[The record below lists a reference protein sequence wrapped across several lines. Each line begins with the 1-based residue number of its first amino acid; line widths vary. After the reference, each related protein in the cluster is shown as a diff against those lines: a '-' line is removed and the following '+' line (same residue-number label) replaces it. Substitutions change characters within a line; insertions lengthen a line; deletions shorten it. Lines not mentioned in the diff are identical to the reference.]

1 MTADLGTTNLFLGI
15 MAAVSVLEAL
25 VIIGIGVAGFVAYR
39 RVMTLVNGLEHR
51 QVAPAMARVNAILDD
66 VKGVTTKVKSETER
80 VDQAIH
86 TTIER
91 IDDTA
96 DRVRTNVRVRTS
108 RVVGVLRG
116 VRAALESLLEDRA
129 PRAGNSAFGTQNP

>member
-1 MTADLGTTNLFLGI
+1 MSGELGTTNLLLGI

-25 VIIGIGVAGFVAYR
+25 VIMGLGVAGFIAYR
-39 RVMTLVNGLEHR
+39 RVMELVAGLESR

-66 VKGVTTKVKSETER
+66 VKAVSTRVKEETER

-86 TTIER
+86 STMDR

-96 DRVRTNVRVRTS
+96 DRVRSNVRAKTS
-108 RVVGVLRG
+108 RLVGFVRGLRVAIEG
-116 VRAALESLLEDRA
+116 ML
-129 PRAGNSAFGTQNP
+129 NSRHQAQQT

>member
-1 MTADLGTTNLFLGI
+1 MTVDLSTTNLLLGV

-25 VIIGIGVAGFVAYR
+25 VIIGIGVAGFMAYR
-39 RVMTLVNGLEHR
+39 RVTTVIGELESR

-66 VKGVTTKVKSETER
+66 VKGVTYRVKEETER

-86 TTIER
+86 TTIDR

-96 DRVRTNVRVRTS
+96 DRVRTNVRVEDEPAGRHHP
-108 RVVGVLRG
+108 RRARG
-116 VRAALESLLEDRA
+116 HRHVPA
-129 PRAGNSAFGTQNP
+129 

>member
-1 MTADLGTTNLFLGI
+1 MSGELGTTNLLLGI

-25 VIIGIGVAGFVAYR
+25 VIIGIGVAGFLAYR
-39 RVMTLVNGLEHR
+39 KVMVLIEGIEAR

-66 VKGVTTKVKSETER
+66 VKAVSAKVKAETER

-86 TTIER
+86 STMGR

-96 DRVRTNVRVRTS
+96 DHVRSNVRAKTS
-108 RVVGVLRG
+108 RIVGFVRGLR
-116 VRAALESLLEDRA
+116 VALEGMLHSEAR
-129 PRAGNSAFGTQNP
+129 T